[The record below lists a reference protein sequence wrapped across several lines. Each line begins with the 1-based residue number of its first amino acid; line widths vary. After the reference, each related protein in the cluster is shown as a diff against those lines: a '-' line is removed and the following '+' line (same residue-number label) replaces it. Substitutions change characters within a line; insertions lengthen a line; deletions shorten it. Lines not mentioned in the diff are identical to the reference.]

1 MTRRDLV
8 KILIDLSGRSA
19 SSLASEIGVFRGAVL
34 TWLKRGDKSIGIGK
48 QDDLLSILGISNGS
62 LDSTRVHQ
70 WTTGHNLEPLREILA
85 WSGEKFVAVFLV
97 KDSVAGQICLLAPSK
112 SIRILVRQ
120 NFSPMVPASEI
131 QFPGHET
138 IPLVNWLEDESTT
151 NLPWN
156 HPSLFKKI
164 LDSNNQIT
172 PEEFDR
178 FFESVKKSGNFADPQ
193 NLPEALTPERLK
205 EIRARAEDGSVD
217 SGVLREDIRSLLDHI
232 EFQEGK

>member
-48 QDDLLSILGISNGS
+48 QDDLLRILGISNGS

-70 WTTGHNLEPLREILA
+70 WTTGHNLEPLSEILA
-85 WSGEKFVAVFLV
+85 WSGGEFYAISLIW
-97 KDSVAGQICLLAPSK
+97 DSFNAKNYVCLLDPSK

-120 NFSPMVPASEI
+120 KISPMVPAPEI
-131 QFPGHET
+131 QFLGPET
-138 IPLVNWLEDESTT
+138 IPLLNWLEETSD
-151 NLPWN
+151 LPWN

-178 FFESVKKSGNFADPQ
+178 FFESVKKSENFADPQ

-205 EIRARAEDGSVD
+205 EIRARAEDWSVD
-217 SGVLREDIRSLLDHI
+217 SGVLREDIRTLLDHI
-232 EFQEGK
+232 ETQEGR